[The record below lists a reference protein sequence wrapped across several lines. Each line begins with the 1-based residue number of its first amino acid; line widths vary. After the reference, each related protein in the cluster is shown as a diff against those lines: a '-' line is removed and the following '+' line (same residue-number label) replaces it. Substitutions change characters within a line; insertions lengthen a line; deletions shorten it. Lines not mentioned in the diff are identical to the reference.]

1 MSDWLRRLNEL
12 NPERHPSSERSEIPR
27 NSHFGDNG
35 PNGPGISSL
44 KQPPLDPDGSHDVL
58 WGTGPRKEEEM
69 MTLTA
74 EEVSRAVDLLEGA
87 VISGSIDSVIEE
99 VEDGAA
105 YHNLIDAIL
114 DLARAWKAVA

>member
-1 MSDWLRRLNEL
+1 MEL
-12 NPERHPSSERSEIPR
+12 HDLPAHPSRER
-27 NSHFGDNG
+27 
-35 PNGPGISSL
+35 
-44 KQPPLDPDGSHDVL
+44 PLHDVL

-105 YHNLIDAIL
+105 YHNLIVAIL

>member
-44 KQPPLDPDGSHDVL
+44 KQPPLDPDGSPAGSARPVA
-58 WGTGPRKEEEM
+58 WGSSGNGP
-69 MTLTA
+69 
-74 EEVSRAVDLLEGA
+74 
-87 VISGSIDSVIEE
+87 GSIFST
-99 VEDGAA
+99 
-105 YHNLIDAIL
+105 IL
-114 DLARAWKAVA
+114 ENGTA

>member
-1 MSDWLRRLNEL
+1 
-12 NPERHPSSERSEIPR
+12 
-27 NSHFGDNG
+27 
-35 PNGPGISSL
+35 
-44 KQPPLDPDGSHDVL
+44 
-58 WGTGPRKEEEM
+58 M

-87 VISGSIDSVIEE
+87 VISGSIDSVFEE

-105 YHNLIDAIL
+105 YHNLIVAIL

>member
-1 MSDWLRRLNEL
+1 
-12 NPERHPSSERSEIPR
+12 
-27 NSHFGDNG
+27 
-35 PNGPGISSL
+35 
-44 KQPPLDPDGSHDVL
+44 
-58 WGTGPRKEEEM
+58 M